1 MVIPVAASRSAGAVP
16 AIARPVVGRSRS
28 RMRLPPSVPV
38 RGVQRLVWNRR
49 LRRSSAMVRPL
60 LRANA
65 RNASAFLR
73 PFRTKGLRSNRAH
86 PSIGTGYFAPCRVR
100 SPRYRFEAE
109 IQARLAAPVSTT
121 ARQARG
127 RLGRPAAPAGG
138 RHDLPRSFCRLS
150 LAGEARSD
158 CSHGRRIPPRRHRSP
173 RHKRDACS
181 LPPLAA
187 AALPARSVA
196 SLLQPPLLAPP
207 PPPPPSPPPPLPPPS
222 SSMLLPFP
230 PFLHLMSRVAA
241 CVSVAAVTVR
251 SAMLLRCVDRG
262 GACSV
267 CLNLLTCAR
276 VCCARSSVACAGVAM
291 TDVVSSEVRE

>member
-1 MVIPVAASRSAGAVP
+1 MQPRPPAGSGRGDWSELAQACQSEQAGQVARQVGARATPFVRAQPPTDRPASGQQAARERTCNTASPEGAHPPHLPTGPLSAGAGVKRGVGSHLRGGALSARRPAPPSAKALLLYWCTTPVAASRSAGAVP

-28 RMRLPPSVPV
+28 RMRPPPSVPV

-65 RNASAFLR
+65 RNARAFLR

-109 IQARLAAPVSTT
+109 VQARLAAPVSTT

-138 RHDLPRSFCRLS
+138 RHDLPRSFCR
-150 LAGEARSD
+150 
-158 CSHGRRIPPRRHRSP
+158 
-173 RHKRDACS
+173 
-181 LPPLAA
+181 
-187 AALPARSVA
+187 
-196 SLLQPPLLAPP
+196 
-207 PPPPPSPPPPLPPPS
+207 
-222 SSMLLPFP
+222 
-230 PFLHLMSRVAA
+230 
-241 CVSVAAVTVR
+241 
-251 SAMLLRCVDRG
+251 
-262 GACSV
+262 
-267 CLNLLTCAR
+267 
-276 VCCARSSVACAGVAM
+276 
-291 TDVVSSEVRE
+291 

>member
-1 MVIPVAASRSAGAVP
+1 MRPLVHAQGRWRRGGEWDGWDEWDVLGSPRFPGHTAERPGGSRTPESTVRGVQRLYWCTTPVAASRSAGAVP

-65 RNASAFLR
+65 RNARAFLR

-138 RHDLPRSFCRLS
+138 RHDLPRSFCR
-150 LAGEARSD
+150 
-158 CSHGRRIPPRRHRSP
+158 
-173 RHKRDACS
+173 
-181 LPPLAA
+181 
-187 AALPARSVA
+187 
-196 SLLQPPLLAPP
+196 
-207 PPPPPSPPPPLPPPS
+207 
-222 SSMLLPFP
+222 
-230 PFLHLMSRVAA
+230 
-241 CVSVAAVTVR
+241 
-251 SAMLLRCVDRG
+251 
-262 GACSV
+262 
-267 CLNLLTCAR
+267 
-276 VCCARSSVACAGVAM
+276 
-291 TDVVSSEVRE
+291 